1 VTPDTLDAFMRVSKD
16 YAPAHCD
23 TAHARTLGFRE
34 PIVHGFCT
42 SLPFSRLMGMYLPGP
57 STVIQSLEFRFKKEV
72 YVGDRIT
79 YRVAVSRL
87 SAAVGAVRL
96 LLSVKRD
103 DGEVVLEGTA
113 QCVFPPKS

>member
-1 VTPDTLDAFMRVSKD
+1 
-16 YAPAHCD
+16 
-23 TAHARTLGFRE
+23 
-34 PIVHGFCT
+34 
-42 SLPFSRLMGMYLPGP
+42 
-57 STVIQSLEFRFKKEV
+57 VIQSLEFRFKKEV